1 MKGTEKQ
8 IAWATD
14 IINTPV
20 NTIQKYA
27 EQLANSR
34 ITSDHTISA
43 SLIKSIETYRAMVAS
58 FPQMQDASFVISN
71 RNKFSTV
78 AKEAVRRTL
87 LNDGIRPSDTLYNL
101 NNRGL

>member
-43 SLIKSIETYRAMVAS
+43 SLIKSIETYHSMINS
-58 FPQMQDASFVISN
+58 IPQMQDVSFVISN
-71 RNKFSTV
+71 RNKFATV

-87 LNDGIRPSDTLYNL
+87 VADGIHPAAVLANL